1 MTETV
6 REHPGRRLASQLTA
20 LPGRVRGAAR
30 EAGSLGREFNL
41 LWVGQSVSNIG
52 DKITLFVVPTVMI
65 LLLDASAFQVGLVS
79 MAQYLAIPLLS
90 LIAGALVDRWD
101 LRRTLIGCDLIRV
114 AFVALI
120 PIAWLF
126 GFLSVP
132 LIFICVAV
140 ANAAAVFFTVGYS
153 ATIASVVPVSGRVKA
168 YSHLET
174 SRTTSELIG
183 PAIAGG
189 LYVLIGVWTL
199 VVDALTF
206 AFSAASIRA
215 MKPYGGGAGR
225 RQPMMARLVHGIRIN
240 WSDPVLRGTL
250 QGTLLA
256 NIGGPIFVTVMP
268 MLAYRGLGL
277 SAGTMGVV
285 MSVAAGGAVIGTLFA
300 QRVSNRLGASMMAWS
315 IWLHSFVGLG
325 ILAAPWLPGAVVLT
339 VTLTLYGIFM
349 VWYNVSCAAVRLARV
364 PTEDQ
369 AVSAAAFRTITWGV
383 IPLSVFV
390 GGVLVELLT
399 GSFGVL
405 NATKITMV
413 FGTLIGVFFAAIPL
427 AGLQRLID
435 REREQAQEQAS
446 AEPSAPASATPL
458 QPARSS

>member
-1 MTETV
+1 MTQTIRV
-6 REHPGRRLASQLTA
+6 GQAGRRLASTVA
-20 LPGRVRGAAR
+20 TLPTRARDAAR

-52 DKITLFVVPTVMI
+52 DKINLFVVPTVMI
-65 LLLDASAFQVGLVS
+65 LLLNASAFQVGLVA

-90 LIAGALVDRWD
+90 LIAGGLVDRWD
-101 LRRTLIGCDLIRV
+101 LRRTLIGCDLIRLAV
-114 AFVALI
+114 IALI
-120 PIAWLF
+120 PIAWWF
-126 GFLSVP
+126 GFLSIP
-132 LIFICVAV
+132 LIFLSVAV

-183 PAIAGG
+183 PAVAGG
-189 LYVLIGVWTL
+189 LYVAMGVWTL
-199 VVDALTF
+199 LIDAFSFL
-206 AFSAASIRA
+206 FSAASLRA

-225 RQPMMARLVHGIRIN
+225 QQSMMSRLAHGIRIN
-240 WSDPVLRGTL
+240 WQDPVLRGTL

-300 QRVSNRLGASMMAWS
+300 QRVSRRLRASMMGWS

-325 ILAAPWLPGAVVLT
+325 ILFAPLLPGALVLGA
-339 VTLTLYGIFM
+339 TLTLYGIFM

-364 PTEDQ
+364 PNEDQ
-369 AVSAAAFRTITWGV
+369 AVSAAAFRTITWGI
-383 IPLSVFV
+383 IPVSVFV

-399 GSFGVL
+399 DHYGVL

-413 FGTLIGVFFAAIPL
+413 FGTLIGTFFAAIPL

-435 REREQAQEQAS
+435 SEKATA
-446 AEPSAPASATPL
+446 AADGAPANLDPVRAS
-458 QPARSS
+458 